1 MNTAIAEH
9 AAETPSVLP
18 SPAALALA
26 HAPWRALETAMVR
39 GTTPALDALVGWQFR
54 GINRLPVDA
63 VARVAGI
70 KKFVKGMYRAD
81 DGAARGYNCPVARNA
96 LDARWHLRPSDDA
109 PRRFGFYA
117 VAPVDA
123 TSRDNHYLH
132 ALLLDY
138 GSLNPPYDPSRG
150 LRDYLV
156 QVAPDNPDLLLGKA
170 YLAVGPA
177 RLPLSYFVLERFRR
191 A

>member
-1 MNTAIAEH
+1 MTAL
-9 AAETPSVLP
+9 SLLP

-26 HAPWRALETAMVR
+26 HAPWRDLETAMVR
-39 GTTPALDALVGWQFR
+39 GTTPALDALAGWQFR
-54 GINRLPVDA
+54 GINRLPVEA
-63 VARVAGI
+63 VARAAGI

-81 DGAARGYNCPVARNA
+81 DGAVRGYNCPVARNA
-96 LDARWHLRPSDDA
+96 LDARWHLEPTDDA

-117 VAPVDA
+117 VAAVDP

-138 GSLNPPYDPSRG
+138 GRGDNPLYDPSRG

-156 QVAPDNPDLLLGKA
+156 QIAPDNPDLLLGKA